1 MKSIYKYVV
10 DTAENGIIKGPI
22 TKLLTAQIQR
32 GNLVVWAE
40 VDTEKEDRKFQ
51 IIPIGTGWNLDAPS
65 DKTCVLDSH
74 TYLSTVQY
82 ASGSLVFHVYAAE
95 ILPAPVRNRE
105 NVNKKGTI
113 GAEINKSAEKV
124 RKNSYTVTTV
134 INPEILAH
142 FIK

>member
-22 TKLLTAQIQR
+22 TKLLTAQVQH
-32 GNLVVWAE
+32 GVLVVWAE
-40 VDTEKEDRKFQ
+40 VDTDKADRKFQ

-82 ASGSLVFHVYAAE
+82 AGGSLVFHVYAAE
-95 ILPAPVRNRE
+95 ILPAPVKSRE
-105 NVNKKGTI
+105 DVNKKVVVDAGM
-113 GAEINKSAEKV
+113 NKNMNKTKKEGRTA
-124 RKNSYTVTTV
+124 NTV
-134 INPEILAH
+134 INPEILA
-142 FIK
+142 FFL

>member
-22 TKLLTAQIQR
+22 TKLLTAQVQH
-32 GNLVVWAE
+32 GMLVVWAE
-40 VDTEKEDRKFQ
+40 VDTDKADRKFQ

-82 ASGSLVFHVYAAE
+82 AGGSMVFHVYAAE
-95 ILPAPVRNRE
+95 ILPAPVKNRE
-105 NVNKKGTI
+105 ETSKKIAEYAKANKTVDK
-113 GAEINKSAEKV
+113 EK
-124 RKNSYTVTTV
+124 KESYTVTTV

-142 FIK
+142 FLR

>member
-22 TKLLTAQIQR
+22 TKLLTAQVQH
-32 GNLVVWAE
+32 GMLVVWAE
-40 VDTEKEDRKFQ
+40 VDTDKEDRKFQ
-51 IIPIGTGWNLDAPS
+51 IVPIGTGWNLDAPS

-82 ASGSLVFHVYAAE
+82 AGGSLVFHVYAAE
-95 ILPAPVRNRE
+95 ILPAPVKNRE
-105 NVNKKGTI
+105 NVNKKAT
-113 GAEINKSAEKV
+113 AEMS
-124 RKNSYTVTTV
+124 KNADKAKKKSYTITTV

-142 FIK
+142 FLK

>member
-22 TKLLTAQIQR
+22 TKLLTAQVQH
-32 GNLVVWAE
+32 GALVVWAE
-40 VDTEKEDRKFQ
+40 VDTDKADRKFQ

-82 ASGSLVFHVYAAE
+82 AGGSLVFHVYVAE
-95 ILPAPVRNRE
+95 ILPAPVKSRE
-105 NVNKKGTI
+105 DVNKKVVVDSGM
-113 GAEINKSAEKV
+113 NKNMNKAKKEG
-124 RKNSYTVTTV
+124 RTANTV
-134 INPEILAH
+134 INPEILA
-142 FIK
+142 FFL

>member
-40 VDTEKEDRKFQ
+40 VDTDNEDRKFH

-74 TYLSTVQY
+74 NYLSTVQY
-82 ASGSLVFHVYAAE
+82 AGGSLVFHVYAAE
-95 ILPAPVRNRE
+95 ILPAPVRKRE
-105 NVNKKGTI
+105 ENSKK
-113 GAEINKSAEKV
+113 ASAYAT
-124 RKNSYTVTTV
+124 KNTNENQKKSYTVTTM
-134 INPEILAH
+134 INPEVLAH
-142 FIK
+142 FIR

>member
-22 TKLLTAQIQR
+22 TKLLTAQVQH
-32 GNLVVWAE
+32 GALVVWAE
-40 VDTEKEDRKFQ
+40 VDTDKEDRKFQ

-82 ASGSLVFHVYAAE
+82 AGGSMVFHVYAAE
-95 ILPAPVRNRE
+95 ILSAPVKNRE
-105 NVNKKGTI
+105 GTSKKIAEYAKANKTADK
-113 GAEINKSAEKV
+113 EK
-124 RKNSYTVTTV
+124 KENYTVTAV

-142 FIK
+142 FIR